1 MLIFIFAL
9 MLLYCTSLVNPR
21 KIGKVDI
28 IFFVFLT
35 IISGFRYGVGTDF
48 FNYER
53 YFYLIESGYPAPA
66 EPGFIY
72 LSLIIS
78 KLNLNSQALFLTLS
92 ALTMFFLFKGIK
104 YYTNNE
110 YTFKP
115 VLYIIFLIFT
125 YFTSFNGVRQAL
137 AAAILFYA
145 SKYIVEKSLW
155 KFSVWILLAMSFH
168 SSSVIFFGLYFIAT
182 RDFKRV
188 TLLLGIFFSFMLSNL
203 GLIAGF
209 IEYIFLNYSFLD
221 IGGYLENY
229 LYSSYNSREV
239 SYGIVFYINV
249 FVLTLFILLKN
260 RLIKSKKAQL
270 AFNFFYLYN
279 LSYILSMDAPMLTRV
294 TYFFSI
300 YMAVSIPRFGLMFNK
315 KSKRIVEYI
324 LFALYSL
331 LFLYVI
337 INGYL
342 NPGQTD
348 YIPYDYNLDLFK

>member
-1 MLIFIFAL
+1 MLIYIFAL
-9 MLLYCTSLVNPR
+9 MLLYCTSIVNPR
-21 KIGKVDI
+21 KIGKVDV
-28 IFFVFLT
+28 IFFVLLT
-35 IISGFRYGVGTDF
+35 LASGLRFGVGTDF
-48 FNYER
+48 FNYNR
-53 YFYLIESGYPAPA
+53 YYNLIESGYKVAA

-78 KLNLNSQALFLTLS
+78 KFNFNSQALFLTLS
-92 ALTMFFLFKGIK
+92 TLTMFFLFKGIK

-155 KFSVWILLAMSFH
+155 KFSVWIVFSMLFH

-182 RDFKRV
+182 RDFNRII
-188 TLLLGIFFSFMLSNL
+188 LLLGIFFSFMLSNL
-203 GLIAGF
+203 GIIAGF

-249 FVLTLFILLKN
+249 GVLILFIIMKDHFN
-260 RLIKSKKAQL
+260 KSQKAQL

-279 LSYILSMDAPMLTRV
+279 LIYILSMDAPMLTRL

-300 YMAVSIPRFGLMFNK
+300 YMAISIPRFGLMFNK
-315 KSKRIVEYI
+315 KTKRLVEYI
-324 LFALYSL
+324 LVALYSL

-348 YIPYDYNLDLFK
+348 YIPYDYNIDFFK